1 MMKLYV
7 MLLIVA
13 MLVPCLGMNGME
25 RKKNKKKAQTEQVA
39 TTVKKTTSKYD
50 KLLKKPDVATSK
62 GEFITVHKT
71 GQKVYF
77 EYPLKNMGRE
87 ILLGGTVQTASDA
100 WVVPIG
106 YKMN

>member
-39 TTVKKTTSKYD
+39 TTVKRQQ
-50 KLLKKPDVATSK
+50 V
-62 GEFITVHKT
+62 
-71 GQKVYF
+71 
-77 EYPLKNMGRE
+77 NM
-87 ILLGGTVQTASDA
+87 IN
-100 WVVPIG
+100 
-106 YKMN
+106 Y